1 MRASFPLIAT
11 AALLG
16 SQVALAAPAP
26 ADSHVA
32 AVTQRAA
39 MKLPAKGG
47 GTGRLRLSVTGS
59 PRAAITVKSN
69 AVQRSVHDDATLRL
83 PVGTYRVRAT
93 DISVGSTD
101 YSPVRRKWRVAVK
114 RGSTM
119 LVSVSYDKSGSSS
132 GGSFDT
138 PQNPPTG
145 DMAQLFELV
154 NQARGSS
161 RTCGAKTMPAT
172 DPVAWDSDLA
182 DAARL
187 HAQDMADKNYFE
199 HDSLDGRSFV
209 DRVEATGYV
218 GYPGGENIAMGF
230 QSAQAVMQ
238 GWLNSPGHC
247 QNLMDPDFVDMG
259 LGFASRTDAGYTLP
273 TTYWVQDFG
282 YGQ

>member
-1 MRASFPLIAT
+1 MRASVPLIAT
-11 AALLG
+11 VALLG

-32 AVTQRAA
+32 AVTHRAA
-39 MKLPAKGG
+39 MKMPV
-47 GTGRLRLSVTGS
+47 TSRLRIAVTGTS
-59 PRAAITVKSN
+59 AANVTVKGPATN
-69 AVQRSVHDDATLRL
+69 RTVRDDTTLRL
-83 PVGTYRVRAT
+83 AVGTYRVRAANVT
-93 DISVGSTD
+93 KNGLD
-101 YSPVRRKWRVAVK
+101 YTPTRRKWHVSVK
-114 RGSTM
+114 RGSTS
-119 LVSVSYDKSGSSS
+119 LIAVAYKKSGVSA

-138 PQNPPTG
+138 PQTSPTG
-145 DMAQLFELV
+145 DMAVLFQLV
-154 NQARGSS
+154 NQARATS
-161 RTCGAKTMPAT
+161 RSCGTKSMPAA
-172 DPVAWDSDLA
+172 DPVDWDSNLA

-187 HAQDMADKNYFE
+187 HAKDMADNDYFE
-199 HDSLDGRSFV
+199 HDSLDGRTFV
-209 DRVEATGYV
+209 DRIEASAYE

-230 QSAQAVMQ
+230 QSAQAVLQ